1 MSGPDHARPAPASE
15 RRGMGPWL
23 VAAVVVGA
31 AVFAVVLGPDAPPPV
46 IRGSVAPGFELSRVD
61 GGAPVTLEGL
71 RGKVVLLNFWATWCK
86 PCEDEMP
93 AMERLHRELAAS
105 GFALLAISVDDSV
118 EPVQAFR
125 KRLGL
130 TFPVLHDV
138 EKDVSETYQA
148 FRFPESLLVDAEGV
162 VVERYIG
169 PKEWDAPS
177 YVDRVRRL
185 LAAKPT
191 S

>member
-1 MSGPDHARPAPASE
+1 
-15 RRGMGPWL
+15 MGPWL

-86 PCEDEMP
+86 PCEEELP

>member
-1 MSGPDHARPAPASE
+1 
-15 RRGMGPWL
+15 
-23 VAAVVVGA
+23 
-31 AVFAVVLGPDAPPPV
+31 
-46 IRGSVAPGFELSRVD
+46 
-61 GGAPVTLEGL
+61 
-71 RGKVVLLNFWATWCK
+71 
-86 PCEDEMP
+86 
-93 AMERLHRELAAS
+93 MERLHRELAAS